1 MSIQDKIGTHRIELI
16 GGEPNYDMI
25 DRITAKRAPLTPDL
39 FPYYAGSLDDG
50 YGFYDENGYW
60 IEEGI
65 PTYEAEEL
73 AEDDLS
79 DYDEIY
85 RDELE
90 AFNHPAIEDIERIS
104 KLVDETEGTI
114 KKEEDLQ
121 NKLNDLDK
129 EHNDVHVST
138 FNDVAKEEPK
148 KDVAPSLSITEP
160 AKEEVKTA
168 PVPPVPPVPP
178 MPPVP
183 PVSVAPVVEPEKAP
197 VPPVPP
203 VSITPKEVEE
213 NSNSYAAKFTTEAKP
228 KSEPY
233 TDVLEDL
240 DDSFKKETN

>member
-1 MSIQDKIGTHRIELI
+1 MSINDKIGTHRIELI

-39 FPYYAGSLDDG
+39 FPFYAGTLDDG
-50 YGFYDENGYW
+50 YGFYDENGFW

-65 PTYEAEEL
+65 PPYEAEEL
-73 AEDDLS
+73 AEDEMS

-85 RDELE
+85 KDELE

-104 KLVDETEGTI
+104 KLVEETEGTSE
-114 KKEEDLQ
+114 KQEDLQ

-129 EHNDVHVST
+129 GHNDVHVAK

-148 KDVAPSLSITEP
+148 KDVAPSISISEP
-160 AKEEVKTA
+160 VKEVATA

-178 MPPVP
+178 
-183 PVSVAPVVEPEKAP
+183 VSVAPAQAPEKAP

-203 VSITPKEVEE
+203 VSITPNEVEE
-213 NSNSYAAKFTTEAKP
+213 NSKSYAAKFTADAKP
-228 KSEPY
+228 KDEYYSE
-233 TDVLEDL
+233 VLEVVNPD
-240 DDSFKKETN
+240 FKKETN